1 LIFLCSSSKVRAN
14 LLKEANIN
22 FIQKSCEF
30 DEETIQEK
38 NPINFVKKAT
48 TGKFESC
55 LKCFGD
61 EIPLLTADT
70 IITDGKE
77 ILRKPKNEEDAK
89 RLLEIQSNNKI
100 DIVTYHILG
109 YKGKVYNHLA
119 TTTYYF
125 SEFDKNDIEEYIK
138 SGEYKN
144 SAGACKVESF
154 CKKYI
159 KKQIGFTSTAM
170 GLTIEW
176 LINVT
181 TKYIQQKNKF

>member
-1 LIFLCSSSKVRAN
+1 LILLCSSSKVRAF

-30 DEETIQEK
+30 DEDSIKEK
-38 NPINFVKKAT
+38 DPINFVKKAT

-61 EIPLLTADT
+61 KIPLLTADT
-70 IITDGKE
+70 IITDGKK
-77 ILRKPKNEEDAK
+77 ILRKPKDEKDAK
-89 RLLEIQSNNKI
+89 RLLEIQSGNKI

-109 YKGKVYNHLA
+109 YKGKIYTHLA

-125 SEFDKNDIEEYIK
+125 SEFDKNDVEEYIK

-159 KKQIGFTSTAM
+159 QKQIGFTSTAM
-170 GLTIEW
+170 GLTTEW
-176 LINVT
+176 LKKILEE
-181 TKYIQQKNKF
+181 III